1 MNLSQINDVHL
12 LLRVFTAEDNLTIVQ
27 QVVQLATVD
36 LEERNVQLQVRVL
49 IQQVDYVV
57 RGQQV

>member
-1 MNLSQINDVHL
+1 MNFSQIDDVDL
-12 LLRVFTAEDNLTIVQ
+12 LLCVFTTEDNFTIVQ
-27 QVVQLATVD
+27 QVVQLAAVD

-57 RGQQV
+57 RGQEV

>member
-1 MNLSQINDVHL
+1 MNFSQIDDVHL
-12 LLRVFTAEDNLTIVQ
+12 LLCVFTAEDNLTIVQ
-27 QVVQLATVD
+27 QVVQLAAVD
-36 LEERNVQLQVRVL
+36 LEERNIQLQVRVL